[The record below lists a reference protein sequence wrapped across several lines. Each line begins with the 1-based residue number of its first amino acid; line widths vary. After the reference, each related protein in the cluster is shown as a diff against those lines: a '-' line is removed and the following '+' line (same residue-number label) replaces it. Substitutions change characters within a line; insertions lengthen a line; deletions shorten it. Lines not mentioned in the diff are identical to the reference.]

1 MLSPITQD
9 LDVRDFCK
17 TAGVMQALADLGLTD
32 GMEKDAAIWGALGK
46 GLSSL
51 WGATGGKLVGATAA
65 PFGWAGRGI
74 QSAVGKVSPGAG
86 EWLGRVGQGAA
97 REMAGFGLLS
107 GGINAAMAEPG
118 ERGSAFA
125 RGFAGGALGGL
136 GWRAGGNLTRMG
148 LGQVFGPRNMGR
160 LTETANRGI
169 WSNLRA
175 GNYGQAGRSAAAGA
189 ITKGLPFAGAMGAS
203 MMMPTFET
211 EQQQQQPQRPQ
222 GLPYAPGM
230 VYGAGQAVTGY

>member
-1 MLSPITQD
+1 
-9 LDVRDFCK
+9 
-17 TAGVMQALADLGLTD
+17 MQALTDLGLTD
-32 GMEKDAAIWGALGK
+32 GMEKDAIWGNLIRPAL
-46 GLSSL
+46 STL
-51 WGATGGKLVGATAA
+51 WKYTGGKLVGATAA
-65 PFGWAGRGI
+65 PMAWAGRGV
-74 QSAVGKVSPGAG
+74 QGAVSKVSPGAG
-86 EWLGRVGQGAA
+86 EWLGRAGQGAA

-148 LGQVFGPRNMGR
+148 LNQAFGARNMGR

-169 WSNLRA
+169 WSNLRS

-189 ITKGLPFAGAMGAS
+189 ITKGLPFAGALGAS
-203 MMMPTFET
+203 MAMPTFET
-211 EQQQQQPQRPQ
+211 QQQEQQRPQ
-222 GLPYAPGM
+222 GVPYA
-230 VYGAGQAVTGY
+230 YGVGQAATGY